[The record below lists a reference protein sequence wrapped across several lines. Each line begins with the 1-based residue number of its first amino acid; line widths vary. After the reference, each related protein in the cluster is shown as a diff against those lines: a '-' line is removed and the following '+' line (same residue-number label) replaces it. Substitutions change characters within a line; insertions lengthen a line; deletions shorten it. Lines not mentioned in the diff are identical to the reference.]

1 VTPNHPRE
9 LLRLLRPAQWIK
21 NGLVF
26 TGLLFGHAWS
36 DTDLIIRVFT
46 AAAGFSLM
54 SSSIYVLNDY
64 IDRQADRH
72 HPVKRRRPLAAGT
85 VTPAAALWLAAVLV
99 CSGLALSYY
108 AAPAVLALVLVYTV
122 MNVAYSFSLKHV
134 VILDVFLISAG
145 FMLRI
150 LAGTAGVGIPPSHW
164 LLLCGIMATLFLGF
178 AKRRAELFALTE
190 GRGSHRKVLDHYG
203 PVLLDKLIG
212 ITAACAILTYSL
224 YTADE
229 RTIRLHGTDGL
240 IYTVP
245 FVMYAIFRYVY
256 LLHHK
261 SRGGDPSSDLVRD
274 PHILLAVLGWLGLT
288 VWLVR

>member
-1 VTPNHPRE
+1 M
-9 LLRLLRPAQWIK
+9 RPGQWIK
-21 NGLVF
+21 NALVF

-36 DTDLIIRVFT
+36 DTDLLIRVIA
-46 AAAGFSLM
+46 AAAGFSLV
-54 SSSIYVLNDY
+54 SSSIYVLNDLA
-64 IDRQADRH
+64 DRQADRH
-72 HPVKRRRPLAAGT
+72 HPVKRHRPLAAGT
-85 VTPAAALWLAAVLV
+85 VTPSAAMLLAALIVV
-99 CSGLALSYY
+99 SGLGLSYF
-108 AAPAVLALVLVYTV
+108 ASPMVLFLVLVYAV

-134 VILDVFLISAG
+134 VLLDVFLISAG

-150 LAGTAGVGIPPSHW
+150 LAGTTGVGIPPSNW
-164 LLLCGIMATLFLGF
+164 LLLCGIMVTLFLGF
-178 AKRRAELFALTE
+178 TKRRAELIALA
-190 GRGSHRKVLDHYG
+190 GGSGSHRKVLDHYG

-212 ITAACAILTYSL
+212 ITAACSILTYSL

-229 RTIRLHGTDGL
+229 RTIRLHGTEHL

-261 SRGGDPSSDLVRD
+261 SRGGDPSRDLVRD
-274 PHILLAVLGWLGLT
+274 PHILISVLGWLALL